1 MNPNKSVQGIL
12 QGAKV
17 KESRHSSLNKI
28 RHNLSKKNSAY

>member
-1 MNPNKSVQGIL
+1 MNPNKSVQGML

-28 RHNLSKKNSAY
+28 KHNLKKKDSAY